1 MGTYKNKAYPLRLD
15 DELMGKVKKIAEE
28 EDRPISKQLERI
40 IRQYVEQ
47 YEREHGNLDTK
58 LSISKIG

>member
-1 MGTYKNKAYPLRLD
+1 MGTHRSKAYPLRLD
-15 DELMGKVKKIAEE
+15 DELMGKVKRIAEE

-40 IRQYVEQ
+40 IRQYVDQ
-47 YEREHGNLDTK
+47 YEREHGKLNTE